1 MQTEYGVRPAREDDA
16 EAIGQLAAEF
26 VAYLAALGDP
36 DPRGITAEEYLR
48 HGFGDRALLG
58 GFVAEGATGVVGY
71 LLYHDGYDVDRRG
84 RVLYVADL
92 FVSERARRNG
102 VGGALMDRARAEC
115 RARGGRALLWTVYPP
130 NVTARRFYER
140 LGARPTAEQLMSWP
154 V

>member
-1 MQTEYGVRPAREDDA
+1 MRTGYNVRPAREGDA

-26 VAYLAALGDP
+26 VAYLAGLGDP

-48 HGFGDRALLG
+48 DGFGDRAAFS
-58 GFVAEGATGVVGY
+58 GFVAEDGTDVVGY

-92 FVSERARRNG
+92 FVSERARRHG
-102 VGGALMDRARAEC
+102 VGRALMERARVEC
-115 RARGGRALLWTVYPP
+115 EARGGQALLWTVFPP
-130 NVTARRFYER
+130 NAAARRFYEE
-140 LGARPTAEQLMSWP
+140 LGARPTIEQLMSWP